1 MGHGETV
8 PGGGRPAAP
17 GEEPQGGGGRP
28 AAPGEEPQGG
38 GGRPAAPGE
47 EARRVGEEPR
57 AADGPPAAPPGPS
70 GPSLPSRRLSGSVLS
85 TFVVMGSTFLSRLLG
100 FVRIAVI
107 GAVFGASGEADVLN
121 VVFNIPNNL
130 RKLMAE
136 GALSSAF
143 IPALSTSLVRDPSQ
157 GEARRIFGG
166 IMGFQL
172 VVLVPL
178 LALSVAFSLP
188 IVNTILDFPEVERQL
203 LSAGL
208 FRSLIHYVLLISI
221 SALLMG
227 TIHAHNRFLV
237 PALTP
242 ILFSVAVIPSILL
255 LHERMGVYSM
265 AVGVLVGGV
274 IQILVQLPLM
284 RRLGYS
290 LMPHFR
296 FRDPLVRRVLRQ
308 WLPVVATASIF
319 TVNQQVALFFA
330 SGLEDGSSSALT
342 NALTFFQLPFGIFAA
357 SVTTVLFPRMSRQS
371 AEGDLPG
378 LKETV
383 SFGLR
388 YLVVLLIPSGVLLG
402 LIGTETIS
410 VALQRGAFETR
421 HTILAGRVLAGYC
434 IGLFSVGA
442 FNFLQRFFYS
452 RDNYRV
458 PLMAAALTVVL
469 DIGLS
474 LWLKETA
481 LRVVGLSV
489 ANSISFTI
497 GLVFLLVAAYRNVEG
512 LSVRSIL
519 VSLGKTLVAMVPA
532 VLFILWF
539 RSATGEWWAAGSSW
553 RNLGRLSLVGLGS
566 LALTG
571 GMLVLLRVDE
581 LRRVIRRKL

>member
-1 MGHGETV
+1 M
-8 PGGGRPAAP
+8 
-17 GEEPQGGGGRP
+17 
-28 AAPGEEPQGG
+28 
-38 GGRPAAPGE
+38 
-47 EARRVGEEPR
+47 
-57 AADGPPAAPPGPS
+57 
-70 GPSLPSRRLSGSVLS
+70 S
-85 TFVVMGSTFLSRLLG
+85 TFIVMGSTFLSRLLG
-100 FVRIAVI
+100 FLRIAVI

-143 IPALSTSLVRDPSQ
+143 IPVLSTSLVRDPSQ
-157 GEARRIFGG
+157 REAQRIFSGV
-166 IMGFQL
+166 MGFQL
-172 VVLVPL
+172 VVLVPVI
-178 LALSVAFSLP
+178 AFSVVFSLP

-255 LHERMGVYSM
+255 LHGRMGVYSM
-265 AVGVLVGGV
+265 AVGVVAGGL
-274 IQILVQLPLM
+274 IQILIQLPLM

-290 LMPHFR
+290 LLPHFR
-296 FRDPLVRRVLRQ
+296 FRDPLVRRVLLQ

-342 NALTFFQLPFGIFAA
+342 NALTFFQLPFGVFAA

-371 AEGDLPG
+371 AAGDLRS

-402 LIGTETIS
+402 LIGTETIA

-458 PLMAAALTVVL
+458 PLVSAALTVAL

-497 GLVFLLVAAYRNVEG
+497 GLAVLVFAAYRNLGG
-512 LSVRSIL
+512 LSVGGI
-519 VSLGKTLVAMVPA
+519 VVILGKTLLAMVPA
-532 VLFILWF
+532 TIFILWF
-539 RSATGEWWAAGSSW
+539 RGAAGEWWSAGSSW
-553 RNLGRLSLVGLGS
+553 INLGRLALVGLGS
-566 LALTG
+566 LALTV
-571 GMLVLLRVDE
+571 GMLMLLRVDE